1 MHHKSCLSREPQ
13 LRSSWQKLALFFFF
27 TRLCLL
33 FHFDWCGQIR
43 PNAHIFLL
51 ERDST
56 TGSTLLSAWRL
67 RKHEQLMKHVDAT
80 ITFSRRCKSLGRID
94 TELAYKVNQQ
104 EQYWKPLLQRLVYVV
119 KFAADRG
126 WRLEEMTKTLDRLQ
140 NFSKKNFKKFLT

>member
-1 MHHKSCLSREPQ
+1 
-13 LRSSWQKLALFFFF
+13 
-27 TRLCLL
+27 
-33 FHFDWCGQIR
+33 
-43 PNAHIFLL
+43 
-51 ERDST
+51 
-56 TGSTLLSAWRL
+56 
-67 RKHEQLMKHVDAT
+67 MKHVDAT
-80 ITFSRRCKSLGRID
+80 ITFSRRCKSLERID